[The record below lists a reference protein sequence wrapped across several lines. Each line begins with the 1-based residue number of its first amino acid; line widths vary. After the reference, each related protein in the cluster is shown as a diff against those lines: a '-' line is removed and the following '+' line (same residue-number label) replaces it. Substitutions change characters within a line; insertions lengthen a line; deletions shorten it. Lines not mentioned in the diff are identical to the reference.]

1 MTQKRPVGSGTGM
14 RSRNTQSKAG
24 RPRQGVA
31 AKELQAARRKKRQR
45 EVMRNRIIFGAICAL
60 VLAIV
65 IFLVVKL
72 FGAIIGSGRASD
84 VSTLTFDK
92 SGKVVFEE
100 VTDFDTDTYSKS
112 ELKSYTKDL
121 IKEFNDSYG
130 SKAVTLNKIRFRGKQ
145 AYIKTTYTD
154 AKAYSAFTSYD
165 TYFGNYEGAV
175 SEGYDFEEV
184 FSVVADS
191 KKSEGK
197 TIDTET
203 TFADSN
209 VAIVKENCTV
219 VVPGEITHVSEP
231 STEIID
237 SSTVN
242 IKQADENSDAT
253 DLVYII
259 YTAK

>member
-1 MTQKRPVGSGTGM
+1 MTQRRPVGSGSGM
-14 RSRNTQSKAG
+14 RSRNINSNSG

-45 EVMRNRIIFGAICAL
+45 EVMRNRIIFCVGCLA
-60 VLAIV
+60 VLALL
-65 IFLVVKL
+65 IFLIIKLIGAL
-72 FGAIIGSGRASD
+72 FGSGKSSD
-84 VSTLTFDK
+84 VSTITFDK

-100 VTDFDTDTYSKS
+100 VVDFDTDTYSKS
-112 ELKSYTKDL
+112 DLKTYTKDL
-121 IKEFNDSYG
+121 IKDFNDSYG
-130 SKAVTLNKIRFRGKQ
+130 SKAVTLDKIRFKGNQ

-154 AKAYSAFTSYD
+154 AKAYSTFTSYD
-165 TYFGNYEGAV
+165 TYVGNYEGAV
-175 SEGYDFEEV
+175 SAGYDFEEV

-191 KKSEGK
+191 KKSDGQ
-197 TIDTET
+197 TIDTES

-209 VAIVKENCTV
+209 IAIVKENCTV
-219 VVPGEITHVSEP
+219 VVPGEITYVSEP

-237 SSTVN
+237 ASTVN
-242 IKQADENSDAT
+242 IKQADGNDDAT